1 MQRANAQFSV
11 ERDHGDEGQRP
22 EGPGQGGAGE
32 VADDGMI
39 GRTFVELADTL
50 VEGYDVIEFLH
61 LLAGRCVTLLGVSE
75 TGVVLA
81 DSKGVLR
88 PLASS
93 SERMRELEL
102 IELQCRGGPCL
113 DCYSSGS
120 PVIQHDLSAAD
131 GRWPDFA
138 GAALRAGFRSV
149 YALPLR
155 LRSESI
161 GALNL
166 FSERLGGLCEEDQR
180 LGQALADVAT
190 IGLLH
195 QRLIH
200 ERGALAEQLQVALDS
215 RVSLEQAKGVVA
227 EQAGTDMSGAFQLLR
242 GHARHH
248 NRPLGE
254 VVAAVIR
261 RELSAADLRVRSRSD
276 RAGARAR

>member
-1 MQRANAQFSV
+1 M
-11 ERDHGDEGQRP
+11 
-22 EGPGQGGAGE
+22 
-32 VADDGMI
+32 ADDGMI

-50 VEGYDVIEFLH
+50 VEGYDLIEFLH

-75 TGVVLA
+75 GGVVLA
-81 DSKGVLR
+81 DAKGVLR

-93 SERMRELEL
+93 SERVRGLEL
-102 IELQCRGGPCL
+102 IELQCHGGPCL
-113 DCYSSGS
+113 DCYRTGR
-120 PVIQHDLSAAD
+120 PVIQHDLSAAG

-138 GAALRAGFRSV
+138 AAALGAGFRSV

-166 FSERLGGLCEEDQR
+166 FCERPAGLSEDDQR

-195 QRLIH
+195 ERVVH
-200 ERGALAEQLQVALDS
+200 ERAALAEQLQVALDS
-215 RVSLEQAKGVVA
+215 RVSLEQAKGVLA
-227 EQAGTDMSGAFQLLR
+227 EQAGIDMAEAFQLLR

-248 NRPLGE
+248 NRPLGD

-261 RELSAADLRVRSRSD
+261 RELSAADLRVASRSG
-276 RAGARAR
+276 RAGARAH